1 VNEDTQSSIE
11 LAAKSAFI
19 VHSRR
24 AISEVLSELSAPE
37 DSFDK
42 VLDTSARL
50 LHTIKGG
57 AAFLKLREIA
67 SIAAALE
74 HIIRCETVG
83 SFPGL
88 IQKIKDGLREL
99 ESKIQEIDCGSRSD
113 EFKDLASSK

>member
-1 VNEDTQSSIE
+1 MNEYIDSSIE
-11 LAAKSAFI
+11 LVAKRAF
-19 VHSRR
+19 VEHSRR
-24 AISEVLSELSAPE
+24 AISEVLSELSAGE

-42 VLDTSARL
+42 LLDTSARL

-67 SIAAALE
+67 TIAADLE

-83 SFPGL
+83 SFLGL

-99 ESKIQEIDCGSRSD
+99 ELKIQEIDPESRSD
-113 EFKDLASSK
+113 EL